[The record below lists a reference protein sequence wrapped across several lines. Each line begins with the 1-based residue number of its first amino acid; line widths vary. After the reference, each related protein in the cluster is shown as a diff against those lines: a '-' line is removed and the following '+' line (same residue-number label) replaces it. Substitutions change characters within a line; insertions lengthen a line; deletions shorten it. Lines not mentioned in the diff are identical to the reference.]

1 MENSAKSFDVFGFK
15 EEELPNMVVTRVC
28 SESVASEALNIHRA
42 LENEY
47 FNIGGMSRFDDG
59 EQINSRNQELFHHVR
74 PNVLSGRFNPS
85 LECSSSPGTASP
97 EDNQHA
103 FRESQSNDDS
113 VDAVSDT
120 DESMNVNSRTPSASP
135 ANHDLC
141 EDGPSSE
148 NCQSHWEM
156 GENMAIVFHPDFIYY
171 RETYYTDCV
180 VNFSNSYI
188 EVKGSVVSGNMG
200 TFSIQFTVE
209 DIKQIH
215 LEYSMTADA
224 GQFKIH
230 VISRCPEQSETIH
243 EASGIEELQFSV
255 HDSGFREKC
264 EAIMSVD
271 GYKAAWHSHSEADDH
286 WMGVQRDVSKPSSK
300 RYFPS
305 CDESFEEVIYPKG
318 DSDAVSISKRDFD
331 LLQPDTFVN
340 DTIIDFYIKYL
351 KNKIQP
357 ERRHRYHFFNSFFFR
372 KLADMDKDPSNA
384 FDGRAAFLRVR
395 KWTRKVNLFE
405 KDFVFIPVNYNLHWS
420 LIVICHPGEV
430 AKFEDDILGK
440 LSRVPCI
447 LHMDSLRGSHTGL
460 KDLLQSYLWEEWK
473 ERQKEL
479 SEDVSAKFLNL
490 RFASLELPQ
499 QQNFCDCGLFL
510 LHYVECFL
518 EEDPADINPF
528 SITKNSH
535 FLSMDWFHPD
545 EPSCKRSY
553 IQRLIHDILQN
564 RSCENSPSG
573 ENESCVPFN
582 PLERGNHDQN
592 AVEFISDHIGSKSC
606 HGDLLCPQTSQGFEM
621 NRLSASSLKNGQCPS
636 SSGLV
641 LRDSFEPESN
651 LHAQIVV
658 HFDRSISFSEVKN
671 SLPSI
676 EEEVE
681 TGGNF
686 VYASSNAT
694 GFGDLGAVA
703 SEAFVF
709 PYSSRDAA
717 SEASWQTQVPVHHA
731 ADEHIG
737 SSPATICHDQNDL
750 EVGVDGNCKAVGK
763 ESLDDCVDQLASTVE
778 ENTECFTEPLPAM
791 FHVAA
796 EPQNGVEP
804 HSQNGIEDSLTA
816 SQNLT
821 ELPQIEFHDNTNIVS
836 RNLDV
841 IGSDVVVQH
850 AAKKMR
856 LMTPVERE
864 VELNLSE
871 DLHL

>member
-47 FNIGGMSRFDDG
+47 FDIGGMSRFDDG
-59 EQINSRNQELFHHVR
+59 EQINSRNQELFHH
-74 PNVLSGRFNPS
+74 
-85 LECSSSPGTASP
+85 
-97 EDNQHA
+97 
-103 FRESQSNDDS
+103 DDS

-156 GENMAIVFHPDFIYY
+156 GENMAIVFNPDFIYY

-224 GQFKIH
+224 GQFKIR

-264 EAIMSVD
+264 EAITSVD
-271 GYKAAWHSHSEADDH
+271 GYKAVWHSNSEADDH
-286 WMGVQRDVSKPSSK
+286 CMGVQRDVSKPSSK

-395 KWTRKVNLFE
+395 KWTRKLNLFE

-592 AVEFISDHIGSKSC
+592 AVEFISDQFGSKSC

-621 NRLSASSLKNGQCPS
+621 SRLSASSLKDGQCPS

-641 LRDSFEPESN
+641 LRESFEPESN

-703 SEAFVF
+703 SETFVF

-717 SEASWQTQVPVHHA
+717 SEASWKTQVPVHHA

-750 EVGVDGNCKAVGK
+750 EVGIDGKCKAVGK
-763 ESLDDCVDQLASTVE
+763 ESLDDCADQLASTVE
-778 ENTECFTEPLPAM
+778 ENTECFTESLPAM

-816 SQNLT
+816 SQNLS

-836 RNLDV
+836 RNLDA

>member
-74 PNVLSGRFNPS
+74 PNVLAGRFNPS

-103 FRESQSNDDS
+103 FRESQSN
-113 VDAVSDT
+113 
-120 DESMNVNSRTPSASP
+120 
-135 ANHDLC
+135 
-141 EDGPSSE
+141 
-148 NCQSHWEM
+148 

-224 GQFKIH
+224 GQFKIR

-271 GYKAAWHSHSEADDH
+271 GYKAVWHSHSEADDH

-405 KDFVFIPVNYNLHWS
+405 KDFVFIPVNYN
-420 LIVICHPGEV
+420 
-430 AKFEDDILGK
+430 
-440 LSRVPCI
+440 
-447 LHMDSLRGSHTGL
+447 
-460 KDLLQSYLWEEWK
+460 YLWEEWK

-592 AVEFISDHIGSKSC
+592 AVEFISDHFGSKSC

-717 SEASWQTQVPVHHA
+717 SEASWKTQVPVHHV

-796 EPQNGVEP
+796 EPQNGVQP

-836 RNLDV
+836 RNLDA
-841 IGSDVVVQH
+841 IGSDVVMQH